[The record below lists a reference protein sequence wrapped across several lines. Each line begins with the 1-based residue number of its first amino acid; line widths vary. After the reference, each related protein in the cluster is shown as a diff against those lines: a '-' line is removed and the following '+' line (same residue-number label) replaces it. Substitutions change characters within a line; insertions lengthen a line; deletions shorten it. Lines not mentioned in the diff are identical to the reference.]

1 MTIREQIE
9 ANERLILSPKATLSS
24 ETKGRVHPEE
34 ECELRSAFMKDRD
47 RILHS
52 EAFRRLKYKTQ
63 VFLAASNDLYRTRL
77 THTLEV
83 AGIARTIAKALRLNE
98 DLTEA
103 ITYGHDLGHPP
114 FGHMGES
121 VLNRLYPGGFKHNVQ
136 SLRIVDRLEGGKG
149 LNLTFEVRD
158 GILKHS
164 KGMNSMAPESH
175 KDKAVTLEGQIV
187 RYADRISYLN
197 HDIDDAI
204 RSGLLS
210 LSHIPESILQTLGYR
225 HSTRI
230 HTMVSDVISTSG
242 EGNDIRMSPEIL
254 KETEY
259 LKSFLYEKVY
269 NHPVIQ
275 KGTEEAKRILIELY
289 EFFLDHSDIVYEK
302 TDSNIHDHSLERKV
316 LDYIA
321 SMTDRFAV
329 KSHKKYLLKEKQKS
343 NDLDIVNH
351 DSYKF

>member
-9 ANERLILSPKATLSS
+9 ANERLILSPKAALSS
-24 ETKGRVHPEE
+24 NTKGRVHPEE
-34 ECELRSAFMKDRD
+34 ECDLRSPFMKDRD

-63 VFLAASNDLYRTRL
+63 VFLAAGNDLYRTRL

-83 AGIARTIAKALRLNE
+83 AGTARTIAKALRLNE

-114 FGHMGES
+114 FGHVGES

-164 KGMNSMAPESH
+164 KGMTSMVPESH
-175 KDKAVTLEGQIV
+175 KNKAITLEGQIV

-210 LSHIPESILQTLGYR
+210 LSDIPESILQTLGYR

-230 HTMVSDVISTSG
+230 HAMVSDVLSASG
-242 EGNDIRMSPEIL
+242 EGDEISMSPDIL
-254 KETEY
+254 KETEH

-269 NHPVIQ
+269 NHPVIL
-275 KGTEEAKRILIELY
+275 KGAEEAKRILAELY
-289 EFFLDHSDIVYEK
+289 EFFLNHPDIVYEK
-302 TDSNIHDHSLERKV
+302 TNNTMNDYSLDRRV
-316 LDYIA
+316 LDYIS

-329 KSHKKYLLKEKQKS
+329 KSYRKHLLKEKQGS
-343 NDLDIVNH
+343 NVFEFVNH
-351 DSYKF
+351 SSY